1 MTIINSIMAS
11 TRTVFTMQSL
21 LMLLDGSQTADLPAK
36 MHYYVKQGVLLN
48 PRRGIYAKLGY
59 DLREMACAV
68 FQPSYISMEYVLSR
82 SGVTFQYVDEITS
95 ISYQNRSIEIDG
107 KVYSYRRINPMLWT
121 NMAGIIQNDNIA
133 IATPERAFLDM
144 VYLSAGNCF
153 FDNLRVLD
161 KKLIKKILPTY
172 NSATLNKRTKQL
184 INI

>member
-1 MTIINSIMAS
+1 MAS
-11 TRTVFTMQSL
+11 PRTVFTMQSL
-21 LMLLDGSQTADLPAK
+21 LMLLYGSQTADLPAK

-172 NSATLNKRTKQL
+172 NSSALNKRTKQL